1 MNLSIEGIT
10 QFKNTEQHINI
21 QAFFIKK
28 LLDIT
33 KAQSEEII
41 KANESPKI
49 ELKDESTGNIVNQKV

>member
-1 MNLSIEGIT
+1 MNISVEGIT
-10 QFKNTEQHINI
+10 QFKATEQHINI

-49 ELKDESTGNIVNQKV
+49 ELKDESIGNIVNEKV